1 MPATQPLD
9 STVLQFTHNGLG
21 CGDPALQIKLAGTY
35 LRLLLEAETL
45 PSAICCYTEGVKLV
59 VDGSPV
65 LEPLS
70 ALEARGVRLVACS
83 TCLGFYG
90 LTDAVRVGIAG
101 SMPDIIEAQ
110 RRAEKVITL

>member
-1 MPATQPLD
+1 MSRTQPLD
-9 STVLQFTHNGLG
+9 STILQFARNGLG
-21 CGDPALQIKLAGTY
+21 CGDPGLQLKLAGTY

-45 PSAICCYTEGVKLV
+45 PSAICFYTEGVKLV

-70 ALEARGVRLVACS
+70 ALEALGVRLVVCS
-83 TCLGFYG
+83 TCLGFYR
-90 LTDAVRVGIAG
+90 LTDAVRVGIVG
-101 SMPDIIEAQ
+101 GMPDNIEAQ